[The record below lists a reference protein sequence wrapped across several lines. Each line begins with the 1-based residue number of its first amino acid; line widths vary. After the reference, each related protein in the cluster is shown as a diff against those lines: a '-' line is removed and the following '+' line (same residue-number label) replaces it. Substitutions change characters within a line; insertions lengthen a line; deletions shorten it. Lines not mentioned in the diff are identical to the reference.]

1 MFEWRRLPIL
11 AKSGPLD
18 EKIVQVSEN
27 YSDRLMKQFQYCFS
41 IYSVNTK
48 NLRNGYSTG
57 VKQAKRVQ

>member
-1 MFEWRRLPIL
+1 M